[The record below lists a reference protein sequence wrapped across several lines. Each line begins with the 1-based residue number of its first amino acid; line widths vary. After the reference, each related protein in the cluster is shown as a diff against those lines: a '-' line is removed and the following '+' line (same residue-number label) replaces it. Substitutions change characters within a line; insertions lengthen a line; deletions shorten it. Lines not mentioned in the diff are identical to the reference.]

1 MNLIK
6 HSTPI
11 GALTLVSDGA
21 GLAGVYFENH
31 KVGGPPKDADEKSDR
46 VLDAA
51 RKQLDA
57 YFAGRRDAFNLPLA
71 LKGTPFQQR
80 VWERLTK
87 IGFGAT
93 TTYGAI
99 ANEIESPAAVRAV
112 GAAVGRNPV
121 SIVVPCHRVVGASG
135 ALTGFAGGVERKR
148 FLLALEQG
156 ERVRAV

>member
-6 HSTPI
+6 HATPI

-21 GLAGVYFENH
+21 SLAGLYFENH
-31 KVGGPPKDADEKSDR
+31 KVGGPPNDAAEKSDR
-46 VLDAA
+46 VIDAA

-57 YFAGRRDAFNLPLA
+57 YFAGRRQIFDLPLA
-71 LKGTPFQQR
+71 PQGTPFQR
-80 VWERLTK
+80 SVWARLAQ
-87 IGFGAT
+87 IPFGAT

-99 ANEIESPAAVRAV
+99 ANEIGAPRAVRAV
-112 GAAVGRNPV
+112 GASVGRNPI
-121 SIVVPCHRVVGASG
+121 SIIVPCHRVLGASG

-156 ERVRAV
+156 EIARAL